1 MTVKD
6 RALEQLSDV
15 NQRQLIDELAA
26 VTALDDNH
34 PIWAI
39 IAMLGAA
46 IGSATTDTAA
56 EVARLRDEVIEL
68 KGLIQGSLGRNGN
81 PSQDSTPALAE
92 VHETMNQVKLV
103 LADAAHLNRQMP
115 KFLDRLEGVLD
126 RTRQAISGLDQKITI
141 LAE

>member
-6 RALEQLSDV
+6 RALEQLADV

-26 VTALDDNH
+26 ISALDDNH

-39 IAMLGAA
+39 IAMLGAV
-46 IGSATTDTAA
+46 IGNTTTDTAA

-68 KGLIQGSLGRNGN
+68 KGRVQGSLGRDGN
-81 PSQDSTPALAE
+81 PSQDSTPELTE
-92 VHETMNQVKLV
+92 IHETMNQVKLV
-103 LADAAHLNRQMP
+103 LGDAAHLNRQMP
-115 KFLDRLEGVLD
+115 KFLERLEEVLD